1 MNPTRVAVAPFRAA
15 IGTPPLAA
23 QAPEGRR

>member
-1 MNPTRVAVAPFRAA
+1 MNPTRVAVALFRAV

-23 QAPEGRR
+23 QALEACR